1 MGSLDQLPNNEFD
14 HVFKVNLRSLFWS
27 LKYESAAMK
36 THGGTIVNCGSAA
49 SVVGAAGFATYSATM
64 HALVGLTKSSAID
77 NAPLGIRI
85 NAVLPG
91 PIETEIWNPHQTGE
105 EMKEAFGGATPI
117 GRIGQP
123 SEIAGPVIFL
133 LSDKSSYM
141 IGSCLA
147 VDGGYAIQ

>member
-1 MGSLDQLPNNEFD
+1 
-14 HVFKVNLRSLFWS
+14 
-27 LKYESAAMK
+27 
-36 THGGTIVNCGSAA
+36 
-49 SVVGAAGFATYSATM
+49 
-64 HALVGLTKSSAID
+64 
-77 NAPLGIRI
+77 
-85 NAVLPG
+85 
-91 PIETEIWNPHQTGE
+91 
-105 EMKEAFGGATPI
+105 MKEAFGCATPI